1 MFFEYILYKIN
12 CNNMQYFVNTYNTVN
27 YAGNTTVGAAN
38 YIYECAEGTCT
49 ARFKKQC
56 CNS

>member
-12 CNNMQYFVNTYNTVN
+12 CNNMQHFVNTYNTVN

-49 ARFKKQC
+49 TRFKK
-56 CNS
+56 